1 MKAGFAIFSGTANR
15 PLVSAIAAQL
25 GVQLGACAI
34 DRYPDGEVSVELLEP
49 VRRKEVLLVQPFS
62 PPVNDHLI
70 ELLALA
76 DACRRAAA
84 ARITALVPYFGYARA
99 DKRHERLEPISG
111 RMVADL
117 LQVVG
122 VAHVI
127 TVDPHTPQI
136 EGFFTAPTDTLTAVP
151 ALCRALDGCLPSYSV
166 VVSPDTGR
174 AQLASRFADCLGIP
188 VIMLHKRRE
197 SAQRTK
203 VTHVVGEVRNRTCV
217 IVDDM
222 IATGGTIAG
231 SITALLQAGARPEFM
246 VAATHGLFLDGAREK
261 LDHAGVRSV
270 LVTDT
275 VFVREK
281 DWPKLRVVSIASLL
295 AKAIK
300 RYMGSSLDDSL
311 PMKTAQVSSGRRHG
325 THSLP

>member
-295 AKAIK
+295 ANAVE

-311 PMKTAQVSSGRRHG
+311 PMKKAQVSSGRRHG
-325 THSLP
+325 AHSLS